1 MQPQREDPNERPKA
15 AETRSVLGVRLSGIW
30 RVAGSRPNTRG
41 SITLNEWRIRRSL
54 AVSGW
59 SGYCS
64 SGVTDTPR
72 GLAAAAKIV
81 TPCLAFHQTS
91 DLTNWTGPFLRRFV
105 TQRFPKLVQLGS
117 GNKRIAFKARP
128 WEFSLTV
135 SCYLVLP
142 SSLTPSTVTKVCN
155 DEPSSGRSCIEGRNA
170 FIISVSQRHCYWDL
184 SNFARW

>member
-1 MQPQREDPNERPKA
+1 MQPQREVDTNERPKA

-41 SITLNEWRIRRSL
+41 SITPNEWWIRRSL

-64 SGVTDTPR
+64 SGVTDTPW
-72 GLAAAAKIV
+72 GLAAAAN
-81 TPCLAFHQTS
+81 LAFHQTS

-117 GNKRIAFKARP
+117 GNKRIAFKARS

-142 SSLTPSTVTKVCN
+142 SSLTPTTVTKVCN

-170 FIISVSQRHCYWDL
+170 FIISVS
-184 SNFARW
+184 